1 MRHLHHCYEILE
13 VAPKASF
20 EEIHQ
25 SYKDLV
31 MVWHPDR
38 FVHNPRLYHKA
49 QEKIKQFNAAYE
61 QLKLK
66 RNWIMASVPQS
77 DRAWERA
84 KTPSPQAYQPSSC
97 SQARPEDHNRVLDD
111 YIRQHSRDMQNWLD

>member
-13 VAPKASF
+13 VAPNASF

-38 FVHNPRLYHKA
+38 FVHHPRLYHKA
-49 QEKIKQFNAAYE
+49 QEKIKQINGAYE
-61 QLKLK
+61 QLKSK
-66 RNWIMASVPQS
+66 QNWMMPSVHGG
-77 DRAWERA
+77 DRTWRRA
-84 KTPSPQAYQPSSC
+84 KPPEPEPYQPSGF
-97 SQARPEDHNRVLDD
+97 SQATREDYNRVLDD
-111 YIRQHSRDMQNWLD
+111 YIRHHSRDMQNWLD